1 MKKRGKM
8 PANIDDIEELVDILD
23 ILKSFGL
30 STRGYKGVDDIKPKL
45 REYLQSLEGSSKRT
59 VGEVSRKLSV
69 MCVISCF
76 P

>member
-1 MKKRGKM
+1 M
-8 PANIDDIEELVDILD
+8 PANIDDIEELVDLLEILE
-23 ILKSFGL
+23 SFGL
-30 STRGYKGVDDIKPKL
+30 STRGYKGADDIKAKL

-69 MCVISCF
+69 MCAISCF